1 MNTGDITV
9 PKPASNLGPEKEGV
23 WRPYGLDTQSDA
35 LNKGLKI
42 PNELISGQFAVLWEI
57 VSPVSHIL

>member
-9 PKPASNLGPEKEGV
+9 PKPVSRKEDI
-23 WRPYGLDTQSDA
+23 WYPYGLHTQSDA
-35 LNKGLKI
+35 LIQGLRDPYEMI
-42 PNELISGQFAVLWEI
+42 SRELAILWET